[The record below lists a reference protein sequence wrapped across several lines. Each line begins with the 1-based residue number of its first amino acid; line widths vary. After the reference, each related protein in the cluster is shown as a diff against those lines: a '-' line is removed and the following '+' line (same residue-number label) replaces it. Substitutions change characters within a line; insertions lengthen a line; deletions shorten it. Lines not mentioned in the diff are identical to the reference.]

1 MSSLNSSCIAKNRHA
16 LYLLLEGDV
25 PLVEGKFSGVDG
37 VVVEDRVDLHALGCR
52 RGECDGQQQQNKE
65 KGRHGRSTRTL

>member
-25 PLVEGKFSGVDG
+25 PLVEGKFPGVGG
-37 VVVEDRVDLHALGCR
+37 VVVEDRVDLHALGGPPPPRGVR
-52 RGECDGQQQQNKE
+52 RAAAAD
-65 KGRHGRSTRTL
+65 